1 MIAPSKLRIRKE
13 RATNKSLHGRFSH
26 ENKAASEERRA
37 NEESAAATR
46 AAEAARVD
54 AEGKAMAN
62 FLQMAVE
69 AVEAV
74 AAAATSRVNESLA
87 AAAVAHWNVV
97 VQERTATERRLVAIE
112 SKLSDVTMERRLG
125 AIESK
130 LSDVTKAAEGAVMAS
145 EQALAEQLA
154 AETRAARD
162 LASLIAQSQLTANA
176 LARASSIHRQW
187 QSAQAE
193 ASLIAR
199 RLLEEKNAAETEAE
213 SATEALSQAQVQATA
228 VALELATAEDA
239 LDRATRDKDMAET
252 KLDRMRY
259 TMKSATRP
267 PGQRCCL
274 RIAHA
279 SNTPSP
285 GALPSPGIPR
295 EFCETRNTTRSEN
308 VFLKGSTIKIISSH
322 VAQAR
327 STRLA

>member
-1 MIAPSKLRIRKE
+1 MISPSKVRIRKE
-13 RATNKSLHGRFSH
+13 RAANKSLHGRFSH
-26 ENKAASEERRA
+26 ENKVASDERRA
-37 NEESAAATR
+37 IEESAAATR

-74 AAAATSRVNESLA
+74 AAAATSRVDESIA
-87 AAAVAHWNVV
+87 AAAVAHWKVV

-130 LSDVTKAAEGAVMAS
+130 LSDVSKATEGAVMAS
-145 EQALAEQLA
+145 EQALTEQLA

-176 LARASSIHRQW
+176 LARASSIHQQW

-199 RLLEEKNAAETEAE
+199 RLLEEKNAAETAAE
-213 SATEALSQAQVQATA
+213 SATEALSQAHVQAGA
-228 VALELATAEDA
+228 GVLKLATAEDA
-239 LDRATRDKDMAET
+239 LDRATRDKDMAEK
-252 KLDRMRY
+252 KLHRMRY
-259 TMKSATRP
+259 TMKSVTRP
-267 PGQRCCL
+267 PGQRYYL
-274 RIAHA
+274 RMAHA
-279 SNTPSP
+279 SNTPSL
-285 GALPSPGIPR
+285 GALSSPGIPR
-295 EFCETRNTTRSEN
+295 RFCETRTT
-308 VFLKGSTIKIISSH
+308 
-322 VAQAR
+322 
-327 STRLA
+327 